1 MSEGLMNYC
10 AFYCYDA
17 APSRVIKCDPSLLP
31 SRSSPSH
38 TVHHHKKKLQMSSA
52 NSYHVNQQTT
62 SSQHGNLDNRSNT
75 SPAHQTN
82 CQELI
87 RNLVPANIRH
97 KYGSHVVDQLISP
110 EQVRSSLSKARTQ
123 CHQDY
128 YIPRLKMETC
138 FMEDYPHKIYYELGH
153 CLRSNLFPGAPIKQN
168 SLVHDCYTAEVNER
182 GRLEKHNNHHWH
194 GRKTD
199 ELAMGAMM
207 PVMMLWLLIGC
218 SGHKLATN
226 KGKKHRCRVSA
237 CSSGKRPTDRF
248 FRQRMRG
255 RKSAPTSPHLTMGQ
269 RMRRRNAS
277 AASVVRRN
285 KR

>member
-1 MSEGLMNYC
+1 
-10 AFYCYDA
+10 
-17 APSRVIKCDPSLLP
+17 
-31 SRSSPSH
+31 
-38 TVHHHKKKLQMSSA
+38 MSSA

-199 ELAMGAMM
+199 ELANWSAMLLQTEAIAKILQNQPKPTRTFLLPTRTIVPKDVPPPPPP
-207 PVMMLWLLIGC
+207 PVQPP
-218 SGHKLATN
+218 
-226 KGKKHRCRVSA
+226 KKPRKQRHQAKSEKPEVQPPPVSPP
-237 CSSGKRPTDRF
+237 KEEDDF
-248 FRQRMRG
+248 WDFYD
-255 RKSAPTSPHLTMGQ
+255 KSI
-269 RMRRRNAS
+269 
-277 AASVVRRN
+277 
-285 KR
+285 